1 MVRNGRTAE
10 MLNLERG
17 QLSFSRSFL
26 RKAWNWPSEK
36 RVRTFLSRLQ
46 REHMIDLQ
54 TGQLQTVIS
63 ICKYDVFQF
72 GGTLTG
78 PTNGPAMGQQ
88 RAGNGPEEEAIISI
102 KEKKMLPPPAPSGFE
117 DWYLIYPR
125 KKQRQDAIKA
135 FARVMK
141 SGAISLEDLI
151 AKTKVFAASWEA
163 RPSADRQ
170 FIPYPA
176 SWLNRGGYHDEPE
189 GAGGDPVSAPIDPDD
204 AGWQRRL
211 KYFHDTQTWLEVWGP
226 PPGRAGCLVPPHL
239 LLSEPVMFA
248 QAVKLG
254 TEGATNDHAGVSG

>member
-1 MVRNGRTAE
+1 MFDDGKPLSQREAWLWLISNAAWRPMQIMVRNGRTAE

-17 QLSFSRSFL
+17 QLSFSRSYL
-26 RKAWNWPSEK
+26 RKAWNWPTEK

-72 GGTLTG
+72 GGTPTG
-78 PTNGPAMGQQ
+78 PTNGPAMGQR

-102 KEKKMLPPPAPSGFE
+102 REKKMLPPPPAPSGFE
-117 DWYLIYPR
+117 DWYSIYPR

-170 FIPYPA
+170 FIP
-176 SWLNRGGYHDEPE
+176 
-189 GAGGDPVSAPIDPDD
+189 
-204 AGWQRRL
+204 
-211 KYFHDTQTWLEVWGP
+211 
-226 PPGRAGCLVPPHL
+226 
-239 LLSEPVMFA
+239 
-248 QAVKLG
+248 
-254 TEGATNDHAGVSG
+254 